1 MNLLAIGWSDVYM
14 LSNFKIHDNESGKG
28 YSQYFVMGIGP
39 RVAKANEDTDKMAHM
54 AFTPSR
60 DPTQCALLAVITEM
74 ILGFACSGED
84 LGMRT
89 ADPEQPQ
96 TVANMALNPASR
108 KYKAPGCSLTWTL
121 HFDHDRTGCTSC
133 AWSLVTFNPMHHAP
147 CPIFDRFD
155 FQGPRKPLT
164 HRCRCRGG

>member
-14 LSNFKIHDNESGKG
+14 LPNFKIHDNESAKG

-74 ILGFACSGED
+74 MLGFACCGED

-89 ADPEQPQ
+89 AHPEQPQ
-96 TVANMALNPASR
+96 TVANMALSPAS
-108 KYKAPGCSLTWTL
+108 PPFSS
-121 HFDHDRTGCTSC
+121 TSSNSP
-133 AWSLVTFNPMHHAP
+133 WEL
-147 CPIFDRFD
+147 
-155 FQGPRKPLT
+155 
-164 HRCRCRGG
+164 